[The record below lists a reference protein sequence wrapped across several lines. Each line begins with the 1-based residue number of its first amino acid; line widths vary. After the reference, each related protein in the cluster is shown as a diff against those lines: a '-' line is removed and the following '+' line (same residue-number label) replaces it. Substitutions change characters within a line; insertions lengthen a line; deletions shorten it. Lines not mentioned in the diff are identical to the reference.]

1 VERARQFTAEHFQNF
16 VAFHGSDFAVF
27 ADGLAAAAAKQRH
40 LREQIEVK
48 MGLET
53 PAYLAKQ
60 GLDRHGPKFS
70 WPEKLVGCQRGVA
83 VCYHEGEGVEIMAD
97 FDLLRSGLTR
107 SRDTLTDDEAAT
119 LQAMVES
126 AEISPAFVRRVIREY
141 GSAELAALY
150 YLPTGDDAALDYL
163 LRQFKGSYYRR
174 RYPNQSLL
182 GVAYALRSACRPLTK
197 TGRTSHSPRN
207 KTSDGNVSHRR
218 PMPSMGATVNEL
230 TVIGLKVQP
239 GEAREKRSETRR
251 TGERQVGVRFRITLR
266 RQRARRPRRP
276 GRCLPSGAPFLQL
289 ETADESLRHLA
300 AEGARLPPRP
310 PPPSRPPPG
319 LDAPR
324 DQAGA
329 GGRTRPRDS
338 HRHRGHRSRRARLG

>member
-1 VERARQFTAEHFQNF
+1 M
-16 VAFHGSDFAVF
+16 GS
-27 ADGLAAAAAKQRH
+27 
-40 LREQIEVK
+40 
-48 MGLET
+48 ET

-141 GSAELAALY
+141 GSAGLAALY

-174 RYPNQSLL
+174 RYPNLSLL
-182 GVAYALRSACRPLTK
+182 GVA
-197 TGRTSHSPRN
+197 
-207 KTSDGNVSHRR
+207 
-218 PMPSMGATVNEL
+218 
-230 TVIGLKVQP
+230 
-239 GEAREKRSETRR
+239 
-251 TGERQVGVRFRITLR
+251 
-266 RQRARRPRRP
+266 
-276 GRCLPSGAPFLQL
+276 
-289 ETADESLRHLA
+289 
-300 AEGARLPPRP
+300 
-310 PPPSRPPPG
+310 
-319 LDAPR
+319 
-324 DQAGA
+324 
-329 GGRTRPRDS
+329 
-338 HRHRGHRSRRARLG
+338 